1 MALKNPTQR
10 GMLLGA
16 VLLSLFLLIV
26 TFSACSKHPANDE
39 AKDPSKDGKTAQ
51 VSSNEDDTSKADA
64 EGDSE
69 ADSEDE
75 KKPEK
80 AVSVNVCDAFRG
92 ELVVPIVA
100 EGTIRAR
107 HSAELRFELSGKIK
121 RILVEEGQ
129 QVRKGQLLAELDG
142 REYSI
147 RIEEAHSRYLQ
158 ALGKVAVEENGAA
171 LPNDSEKDDEFHQ
184 ELRKLAQMEA
194 RGEITRE
201 ERLDR
206 EIELGMKAVGQGGFR
221 RELVEARSGMVQA
234 RADEEQARLNLEKTQ
249 VRAPF
254 SGVITGL
261 TLARGEWVNANQ
273 TFASLVDNIDI
284 EAAVGV
290 LESDLKDLETGRP
303 VLLAIPALQDTIPVR
318 VDVISPRID
327 PESRTCEVLMRLHS
341 EDGRVRPGMFVR
353 ALIAGEILKDRLL
366 VPRDAILTRDGR
378 PLLFKVV
385 DGRSKWVYVRL
396 GASNDL
402 FVEIDR
408 VLQGGPLDPGT
419 PVVISNHLT
428 LAHDAKI
435 KVKKKIAPP
444 DAWASFDRV
453 K

>member
-1 MALKNPTQR
+1 MVPRKSTQR
-10 GMLLGA
+10 GIFFGAFLLSILL
-16 VLLSLFLLIV
+16 VLLTV
-26 TFSACSKHPANDE
+26 NACSKHPDE
-39 AKDPSKDGKTAQ
+39 AKDDKATSDEQEAKANSDETE
-51 VSSNEDDTSKADA
+51 SSDASDEDSQD
-64 EGDSE
+64 DSQDKE
-69 ADSEDE
+69 RT
-75 KKPEK
+75 EK

-92 ELVVPIVA
+92 ELVVPVVA

-107 HSAELRFELSGKIK
+107 HTAELRFEISGKIR

-158 ALGKVAVEENGAA
+158 ALGKVAVEEDGAT
-171 LPNDSEKDDEFHQ
+171 LPNDSSQDDEFHAGM
-184 ELRKLAQMEA
+184 RKLAELEA
-194 RGEITRE
+194 KGEITRE

-206 EIELGMKAVGQGGFR
+206 EIQLGMKAVGQGGFR

-249 VRAPF
+249 IRAPF
-254 SGVITGL
+254 SGVLTGL
-261 TLARGEWVNANQ
+261 TLANGEWVNANQ
-273 TFASLVDNIDI
+273 TFTSLVDNVDI
-284 EAAVGV
+284 EAVVGV
-290 LESDLKDLETGRP
+290 LESDLKDLKIGRP
-303 VLLAIPALQDTIPVR
+303 VLLAMPALQDTIPVR

-327 PESRTCEVLMRLHS
+327 SESRTCEVLMRLHS

-353 ALIAGEILKDRLL
+353 AFIAGEILEDRLL
-366 VPRDAILTRDGR
+366 VPRAAILTRDGR

-385 DGRSKWVYVRL
+385 DDHSKWVYVKL

-402 FVEIDR
+402 FVEIER

-419 PVVISNHLT
+419 PVIISNHLT

-435 KVKKKIAPP
+435 NVKKRVAPP

>member
-1 MALKNPTQR
+1 MASENPTQR
-10 GMLLGA
+10 GMLFGA
-16 VLLSLFLLIV
+16 LLLSLILLIA
-26 TFSACSKHPANDE
+26 TFSACSKHPAKDE
-39 AKDPSKDGKTAQ
+39 GKDASKDGQSTE
-51 VSSNEDDTSKADA
+51 VSSD
-64 EGDSE
+64 EGDSSGTNSQD
-69 ADSEDE
+69 DSDDE
-75 KKPEK
+75 EKPEK

-107 HSAELRFELSGKIK
+107 HTAELRFELSGKID

-129 QVRKGQLLAELDG
+129 TVRKGQLLAELDG

-158 ALGKVAVEENGAA
+158 ALGKVAVEENGAS

-194 RGEITRE
+194 KGEITRG

-303 VLLAIPALQDTIPVR
+303 VLLAVPALQDTIPVH

-353 ALIAGEILKDRLL
+353 AFIAGEILNDRLL
-366 VPRDAILTRDGR
+366 VPRAAILTRDGR